1 MEMANFSCLAPILS
15 LKVST
20 QGPKSDFFSR
30 IQTLFTLIDTM
41 REKWDFDGVIR
52 RNIMTVPL
60 VSGTF

>member
-1 MEMANFSCLAPILS
+1 MANFSCLAPILS

-20 QGPKSDFFSR
+20 QGPKSEFFSQ

-41 REKWDFDGVIR
+41 HEKWDFDGVMR